1 MEKQQRELESIKEQ
15 AEQERNQAQELRV
28 RLQKD
33 RDNEIELARGEAKRI
48 IENARRQAQQTIDEV
63 DKVRK
68 QQASGALASR
78 TAEAK
83 ASLKEK
89 LRGLDEVADPVNSA
103 SNEGYVLPRALV
115 AGDSVLVV
123 DINKKATVIKVNEAQ
138 KTAEVQ
144 AGVMKMKVSLDN
156 LRLVAPEKEKKAVGG
171 TRTVKGSQR
180 ELSAELDIRGQTVEE
195 AILEVDRFIDNAVLC
210 GISTVTIIHG
220 KGTGA
225 LRAGI
230 HQHLRSNSS
239 IRTFRLGVYGE
250 GETGVTICEIK

>member
-1 MEKQQRELESIKEQ
+1 
-15 AEQERNQAQELRV
+15 
-28 RLQKD
+28 
-33 RDNEIELARGEAKRI
+33 
-48 IENARRQAQQTIDEV
+48 
-63 DKVRK
+63 
-68 QQASGALASR
+68 
-78 TAEAK
+78 
-83 ASLKEK
+83 
-89 LRGLDEVADPVNSA
+89 
-103 SNEGYVLPRALV
+103 
-115 AGDSVLVV
+115 
-123 DINKKATVIKVNEAQ
+123 
-138 KTAEVQ
+138 
-144 AGVMKMKVSLDN
+144 MKMKVSLDN